1 MIWQP
6 DVRTV
11 RTLCLLLSC
20 VAAVLRPVAAATAQ
34 DDTQIALDAAFLLKS
49 RCYGCH
55 GRSFNGSAQLN
66 VMDRAGLLE
75 HGYILPGKANESPIL
90 QRVVEGEMPPEDSG
104 VAPLNAEEK
113 ELLRSWIDQGAPTVK
128 RESRAFKPM
137 AAVLGDIYRDL
148 TAADPA
154 DRPYLRYFTL
164 THLSNNP
171 AVSEFDLRLF
181 RAALSK
187 AINSLSREPEILVPI
202 AIDPEQS
209 ILRLDLR
216 RVGWT
221 PKQWRWL
228 LAQYPYGV
236 HFENDED
243 ERLASLDEQ
252 MDALS
257 ASDLCWIR
265 GDWFANH
272 ATRPPI
278 YDRFLDLPPTVQ
290 QLENSLN
297 VDFPF
302 NFNNNRLQRAAF
314 ASSGVSQGNRLVER
328 HPASFGYYWKSY
340 DFKDK
345 GAAGNLFQLPL
356 GPLFAENPFAEQA
369 FVHDGGEMIFS
380 LPNGLQGYMLAD
392 GAGNKIDRGPIE
404 VVRDS
409 KETAG
414 TPEIVNGLS
423 CIHCHRHGMISFED
437 TLRDGLGVFG
447 EPRRKVRSLHVERP
461 VMNRV
466 VAADRAR
473 FLTALEQAIGPF
485 LQKGDDAD
493 KAIDQFAEPVGAI
506 ARLYQR
512 DLGPEQA
519 AFELGIDKPAQLRE
533 LVLANSELQKL
544 GLGPLARGES
554 IKRAEWESTAAF
566 VSPFQEASRILGL
579 ATPLNVSS
587 SGFGK

>member
-1 MIWQP
+1 MTWPP
-6 DVRTV
+6 DSRHVCLWV
-11 RTLCLLLSC
+11 LCLGAVFSQ
-20 VAAVLRPVAAATAQ
+20 AASATAQ
-34 DDTQIALDAAFLLKS
+34 DEQQVALDAAALLKS

-55 GRSFNGSAQLN
+55 GRTFNGSAQLN

-75 HGYILPGKANESPIL
+75 HGYVLPGKASESPIL
-90 QRVVEGEMPPEDSG
+90 RRVIEGEMPPEDSG
-104 VAPLNAEEK
+104 VAALSEE
-113 ELLRSWIDQGAPTVK
+113 EQNLLRSWIEQGAPIVE
-128 RESRAFKPM
+128 RETRAFKPM
-137 AAVLGDIYRDL
+137 AAVLGDIHRDL
-148 TAADPA
+148 IAADPA

-164 THLSNNP
+164 THLSNNA

-187 AINSLSREPEILVPI
+187 AINSLSRESEILVPI
-202 AIDPEQS
+202 AIDAEQS

-221 PKQWRWL
+221 RQQWRWL

-236 HFENDED
+236 HFENGED
-243 ERLASLDEQ
+243 HRLASLDEEL
-252 MDALS
+252 DALS
-257 ASDLCWIR
+257 ESDLCWIR
-265 GDWFANH
+265 GDWFVNH

-278 YDRFLDLPPTVQ
+278 YDRFLALPTTVQ
-290 QLENSLN
+290 QLESSLN

-345 GAAGNLFQLPL
+345 GAAGNLFRLPL
-356 GPLFAENPFAEQA
+356 GPRFAENPFAEQA

-380 LPNGLQGYMLAD
+380 LPNGLQGYMLTD

-423 CIHCHRHGMISFED
+423 CIHCHRHGMITFQD

-447 EPRRKVRSLHVERP
+447 EPRRKVRSLYVERP
-461 VMNRV
+461 AMNRV

-473 FLTALEQAIGPF
+473 FLNALEQAIGPF
-485 LQKGDDAD
+485 LQTGDDAD

-506 ARLYQR
+506 ARMYQR

-519 AFELGIDKPAQLRE
+519 ALELGIDSPTRLRE
-533 LVLANSELQKL
+533 LVSANTELQKL
-544 GLGPLARGES
+544 GLGPLARGEA

-587 SGFGK
+587 TGFGK